1 MQEEKKLPIMELTGE
16 AVKLDYFETGENL
29 GFVFTD
35 ENEKRII
42 SLSTLLCILRKIE
55 EKKDVPKLPEYWWQQ
70 IHQVYK
76 DVPY

>member
-1 MQEEKKLPIMELTGE
+1 MREEQKLPIMELTGE
-16 AVKLDYFETGENL
+16 AVKLDYFETGDNL
-29 GFVFTD
+29 SFVFAD
-35 ENEKRII
+35 ESEKRII

-55 EKKDVPKLPEYWWQQ
+55 EKKDVPRLPEYWWRQ

>member
-1 MQEEKKLPIMELTGE
+1 MQEEQKLPIMELTGE
-16 AVKLDYFETGENL
+16 AVKLDYFETGDNL

-35 ENEKRII
+35 ESEKRMI
-42 SLSTLLCILRKIE
+42 SLSTLLYILRNIE
-55 EKKDVPKLPEYWWQQ
+55 EKKDVPRLPEYWWQQ